1 MPSAAAVGFNGGT
14 LACTADCDLDV
25 TQCVHETSTTGDSE
39 TSVTTVT
46 TATDTPTGPGPAT
59 TGAESLTDEGGGE
72 GGDDLTRRR
81 M

>member
-1 MPSAAAVGFNGGT
+1 MPSAADVGFNGGT

-25 TQCVHETSTTGDSE
+25 TQCVHDTSTTGDSE